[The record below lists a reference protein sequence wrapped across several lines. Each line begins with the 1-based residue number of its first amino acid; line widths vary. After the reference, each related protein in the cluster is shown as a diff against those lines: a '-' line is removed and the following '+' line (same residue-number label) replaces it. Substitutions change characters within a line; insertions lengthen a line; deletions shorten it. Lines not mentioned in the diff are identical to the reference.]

1 VVWRIEHFQRSKEFR
16 GLRHRSRH
24 SILVQAGILILNCAF
39 GCDSIRPIESNPDAA
54 IGGRSGGT
62 KSELASGSMEW
73 MGPER
78 VGELRF
84 LRAPRLEELEV
95 PDYVG
100 ANAIWGA
107 TGRDSQGRIYF
118 GVAAYGVDDPSA
130 ALWRLDPTTDTFETL
145 GLVNEQL
152 DRLGVRRKFDWP
164 ETQMKIHSKIYQAAD
179 GRMYFSSQDEHDE
192 AGDGS
197 RNALYGGRLLAMD
210 PKTNVWESI
219 HTAPEGLIALA
230 ARGRFVV
237 AQGYFGH
244 ILYQYDTLTKQMRT
258 KKLGTYK
265 GHASRNIFMDGRGHI
280 YGIRARI
287 ASSSELEG
295 VYELGEDRVR
305 VSLVELD
312 TQLNEV
318 QDWPLSDYAPTGDT
332 NSHGLTGFCELRDGS
347 IAFMTHSGALWQVH
361 QVDGKSQLDRLGWMH
376 PEGTAYCASM
386 FAPFGDRFVC
396 GFTNRKNGPYEWS
409 VFDRQYGRSVILPLD
424 TKSDHLIQQS
434 NRLVYGCDTL
444 DDSYR
449 CYVVG
454 WKRVSRGH
462 VPYVI
467 RLVWE

>member
-1 VVWRIEHFQRSKEFR
+1 MVWKIEHFQRSKEFR

-62 KSELASGSMEW
+62 KSELARGSMEW

-145 GLVNEQL
+145 GLVNDQL
-152 DRLGVRRKFDWP
+152 DRLGVRRKFDRSV
-164 ETQMKIHSKIYQAAD
+164 ETQVKIHSKIYQAAD
-179 GRMYFSSQDEHDE
+179 GRMYFSSQDERDE
-192 AGDGS
+192 AYDGS
-197 RNALYGGRLLAMD
+197 QNALYGGRIFAMD
-210 PKTNVWESI
+210 PNTNVWESI

-230 ARGRFVV
+230 ARGRYVV
-237 AQGYFGH
+237 SQGYFGH
-244 ILYQYDTLTKQMRT
+244 VLYQYDILTKQMRT

-265 GHASRNIFMDGRGHI
+265 GHASRNIFMDKRGHI

-312 TQLNEV
+312 TELNEV

-332 NSHGLTGFCELRDGS
+332 DSHGLTGFCELRDGS
-347 IAFMTHSGALWQVH
+347 IVFVTHSGALWQVH

-376 PEGTAYCASM
+376 PEGTAYCASL
-386 FAPFGDRFVC
+386 FAPFGDRFIC
-396 GFTNRKNGPYEWS
+396 GFVNAKNGCEWS
-409 VFDRQYGRSVILPLD
+409 VFDIQESRSVILSWD
-424 TKSDHLIQQS
+424 EESATFVNGS
-434 NRLVYGCDTL
+434 LVFGCETL
-444 DDSYR
+444 DDGVSA
-449 CYVVG
+449 YVTG
-454 WKRVSRGH
+454 WKKRGNRNL
-462 VPYVI
+462 PYVL
-467 RLVWE
+467 RLKW